1 MNSDANTRQKILIFG
16 HRGASSIA
24 PENTLKAFNKA
35 IELKADYIEFDVHQ
49 SKDGEIVI
57 MHDGNTLKTTGH
69 FGIIKKMTL
78 SELKE
83 LDCGEGE
90 SILTLQE
97 LIKIAKGRIGL
108 NCEIKARGF
117 AEKIVKILNEAEIV
131 ENTIVSSF
139 KHDILLKIS
148 KLDSRIKLASL
159 EPTRTRWITGWLLRK
174 KMINFAIENKFYA
187 IHPFYKIVNL
197 KLVHK
202 AHKNNI
208 KIFPWTVNSESTI
221 KRLTDK
227 IGVDGIITNE
237 ISKAQ
242 EILNQMS

>member
-1 MNSDANTRQKILIFG
+1 MNTYDIPKILIFA

-57 MHDGNTLKTTGH
+57 MHDGNTLRATGH
-69 FGIIKKMTL
+69 LGLISKKTL
-78 SELKE
+78 AELKE

-90 SILTLQE
+90 KIITIQE
-97 LIKIAKGRIGL
+97 LIEIAKGKIGL

-117 AEKIVKILNEAEIV
+117 AEKIVKILSEADIV
-131 ENTIVSSF
+131 ETTIVSSF
-139 KHDILLKIS
+139 KHDILLRIKN
-148 KLDSRIKLASL
+148 LDSRIKLASL
-159 EPTRTRWITGWLLRK
+159 EPTRTGWIKTWLSRK
-174 KMINFAIENKFYA
+174 KLLNVAIENRFYA
-187 IHPFYKIVNL
+187 INPFHKLVNL
-197 KLVHK
+197 KFVHQ

-208 KIFPWTVNSESTI
+208 KIFPWTANSDSTI
-221 KRLTDK
+221 KRLIK

-237 ISKAQ
+237 VSKAK
-242 EILNQMS
+242 EILNSLN

>member
-1 MNSDANTRQKILIFG
+1 MNTNDIPKILIFA
-16 HRGASSIA
+16 HRGASSVA

-57 MHDGNTLKTTGH
+57 MHDGNTLRATGH
-69 FGIIKKMTL
+69 YGLIRKMTL

-83 LDCGEGE
+83 LNCGEGE
-90 SILTLQE
+90 KITTIQK

-117 AEKIVKILNEAEIV
+117 AEKIVEILNEEDIV
-131 ENTIVSSF
+131 ETTIVSSF
-139 KHDILLKIS
+139 KHDILLKI
-148 KLDSRIKLASL
+148 KELDSRIKLASL
-159 EPTRTRWITGWLLRK
+159 EPTKTGWVLNWLLRK
-174 KMINFAIENKFYA
+174 KIINFGIGNKFYA
-187 IHPFYKIVNL
+187 IHPFYKLINL
-197 KLVHK
+197 KLVQK

-208 KIFPWTVNSESTI
+208 KVFPWTVNSESSV
-221 KRLTDK
+221 KKLVQY
-227 IGVDGIITNE
+227 GVDGIITND

-242 EILNQMS
+242 EVINQMS